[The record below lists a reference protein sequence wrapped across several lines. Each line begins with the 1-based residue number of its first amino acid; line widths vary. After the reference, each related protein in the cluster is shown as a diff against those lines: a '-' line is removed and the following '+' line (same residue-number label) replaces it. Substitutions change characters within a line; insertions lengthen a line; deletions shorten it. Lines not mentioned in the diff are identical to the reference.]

1 MDYIYSCL
9 NDDVASRE
17 MHGSETNTA
26 VVTVNAA
33 TNTISVDVKPISPS
47 MLNVTKP
54 TESGSY
60 ILQETISA
68 LGEVSYSWAT
78 LEDYNQEVTQAIT
91 NLTQQLEQEKQERIE
106 SVQTEANVRE
116 LADTQL
122 RTEFTSELAQEKQE
136 REQAINA
143 EAQRTDSMINQL
155 NDNVQS
161 GFNIINDVL
170 TTSINNINNAILNE
184 STVREKQYQDT
195 DFRIKD
201 LNTRLGVEIDNR
213 ERRDAEIYANLSTDI
228 ANEKRE
234 RIEQDQDIRNSI
246 SIGLEEERQARA
258 DADETLQSNIDA
270 EANERKSVD
279 QHLWDIL
286 PDNIIAGTPMQGME
300 NGNAINIVFSK
311 YQKHGIGEDPA
322 DAELVE
328 VPNQAITL
336 FPATQEV
343 AGVLTAADKTKI
355 DNIATDIETA
365 VQTEANA
372 REEADNALSERITA
386 IEDTNVLQSQILGN
400 GRVQTTINSS
410 AGRTFDVDIVDISDA
425 SNDDRFTV
433 TLNNNDSISAMLTD
447 GTTSVPL
454 VFMSKWNKVEVG
466 GSGAPLNLNS
476 DDGTVK
482 VNDTYRLLDDRD
494 EDELNDAIKAE
505 ENRATQAETNLQEA
519 IDDLRDEL
527 KGDVAVDYNTLGK
540 LEDKIQSAESNI
552 VEEQKRATNVE
563 TNIQTN
569 SNYPFVV
576 NSNVAIGITTDAG
589 SGTISFTAD
598 AHNPT
603 TNESG
608 TVSVSEEI
616 PVATTTSAG
625 FMTSA
630 QVNELADIRANAI
643 RKDADGEQIIQG
655 SIAVNGNLT
664 VRGNT
669 ITQSQESLT
678 VKDNFIITNGD
689 GITLSDLSGIFIK
702 DGETG
707 GYAIAYDPSKDAV
720 ILGQGT
726 IDSNNAVSV
735 NTDER
740 NAFVTR
746 KDSGTFITDNLI
758 KWNGSANIIEDAG
771 IPYGQVARK
780 DEEQTF
786 AETQTF
792 SKSPVFTENTI
803 SLGGISLASNVAGTI
818 AVESQITDAVNS
830 LVNGANTGYQTL
842 GEIEACIVSVNN
854 DLQGYKTSTNSNITQ
869 IEVNINGI
877 NANTSAMSTS
887 ISSAQSCA
895 TGAYNQANSAY
906 TQANTAY
913 NRANEAYDL
922 ASDATTLANDAN
934 TNAKTANNAINSH
947 IANKE
952 NPHNVNATQVG
963 LGNVKNI
970 DTTNATNITDG
981 YLATKII
988 ADGLIVSG
996 NSSTTAVSK
1005 NSETGAYTVTAIVNK
1020 ENAGLWNVPNV
1031 DTTNASN
1038 INSGTLAINRIADN
1052 LILPGANISVTR
1064 SEENGAYT
1072 ISATTGGVVPVVSVA
1087 GKNGPDVVLSSIS
1100 FTGACEATYNGE
1112 SNVTVA
1118 IPKVPT
1124 LHSVSLSTN
1133 NGSATTVVGNVY
1145 SNSDTP
1151 IEIPIPE
1158 SQTITLANTYNVKS
1172 GANGIVT
1179 GISLVNGVLTVS
1191 YGALDD
1197 GTL

>member
-1 MDYIYSCL
+1 MDYIYSYL

-47 MLNVTKP
+47 MLNVAKP

-78 LEDYNQEVTQAIT
+78 LEDYNQEVTQAIAD
-91 NLTQQLEQEKQERIE
+91 LTQQLEQEKQERIE

-116 LADTQL
+116 LADIQL

-136 REQAINA
+136 REQDINE
-143 EAQRTDSMINQL
+143 EAQRTNSMINQL

-184 STVREKQYQDT
+184 STIREEQFDDT
-195 DFRIKD
+195 TFRIRD

-234 RIEQDQDIRNSI
+234 RVEQDQDIRNSI

-343 AGVLTAADKTKI
+343 AGVLTATDKTKI
-355 DNIATDIETA
+355 DNIATDIDTA
-365 VQTEANA
+365 VQAEANA
-372 REEADNALSERITA
+372 RKEADNALSERITA
-386 IEDTNVLQSQILGN
+386 IEDTNVLQSQILGD
-400 GRVQTTINSS
+400 GRIQTTINSP
-410 AGRTFDVDIVDISDA
+410 AGRTFDIDVVDISNA

-433 TLNNNDSISAMLTD
+433 TLNNNDSISAKLTD
-447 GTTSVPL
+447 GTTSIPL
-454 VFMSKWNKVEVG
+454 VFMSKWDKVEVG

-476 DDGTVK
+476 DDGTVT
-482 VNDTYRLLDDRD
+482 VNDTYTLLDNRD
-494 EDELNDAIKAE
+494 EDELNDAIEDEKT
-505 ENRATQAETNLQEA
+505 RATQAEQELRQALATEEESRKSADDTLQSNIDTEVDNRKNA

-527 KGDVAVDYNTLGK
+527 KGDVTVEYNTLGK

-552 VEEQKRATNVE
+552 VEEQERATSVE

-589 SGTISFTAD
+589 SGTISFAAD

-616 PVATTTSAG
+616 PVATATSAG

-643 RKDADGEQIIQG
+643 RKDADAEQIIQG

-702 DGETG
+702 DGKTD
-707 GYAIAYDPSKDAV
+707 GYAIAYDPIKDAV

-735 NTDER
+735 NSNER

-792 SKSPVFTENTI
+792 SKSPVFAENTI
-803 SLGGISLASNVAGTI
+803 SLGGIILASNVAGTI

-830 LVNGANTGYQTL
+830 LVNGANDGYQNF
-842 GEIEACIVSVNN
+842 GEVESTVSAINT
-854 DLQGYKTSTNSNITQ
+854 DLQEYKTSTNQNIAQLENDLESDGNRITQ
-869 IEVNINGI
+869 AENNIIGI
-877 NANTSAMSTS
+877 NSNLSLMNSA
-887 ISSAQSCA
+887 IQSAQSSA
-895 TGAYNQANSAY
+895 TNAY
-906 TQANTAY
+906 TYAGEANTLATTANTAI
-913 NRANEAYDL
+913 
-922 ASDATTLANDAN
+922 
-934 TNAKTANNAINSH
+934 TNH
-947 IANKE
+947 IANIN
-952 NPHNVNATQVG
+952 NPHNVTKEQIGLSKVADVLQYSEENEPPYPVTSVAGRFGNITLTKSDVG
-963 LGNVKNI
+963 L
-970 DTTNATNITDG
+970 D
-981 YLATKII
+981 
-988 ADGLIVSG
+988 
-996 NSSTTAVSK
+996 
-1005 NSETGAYTVTAIVNK
+1005 
-1020 ENAGLWNVPNV
+1020 NVPNV
-1031 DTTNASN
+1031 NTANASN
-1038 INSGTLAINRIADN
+1038 INSGTLAINRIAGN
-1052 LILPGANISVTR
+1052 LIIAGTNVEVSRDDESGV
-1064 SEENGAYT
+1064 YT
-1072 ISATTGGVVPVVSVA
+1072 ISAETGGNAPVTSVA
-1087 GKNGPDVVLSSIS
+1087 GKTGDVELNSIT
-1100 FTGACEATYNGE
+1100 FTGACEATYNG
-1112 SNVTVA
+1112 SSDITVTIPNVPA
-1118 IPKVPT
+1118 

-1133 NGSATTVVGNVY
+1133 NGSASTVIGNVY
-1145 SNSDTP
+1145 SNSANP
-1151 IEIPIPE
+1151 IEISIVRGTPTGKGVAVVDIQVTTE
-1158 SQTITLANTYNVKS
+1158 GNVVTITP
-1172 GANGIVT
+1172 
-1179 GISLVNGVLTVS
+1179 VLGPV
-1191 YGALDD
+1191 DD
-1197 GTL
+1197 GTLL